1 MKILFGVQATGNG
14 HITRAR
20 AMAPALEKLGVEV
33 QYLFS
38 GRKPSELF
46 DMEPFGDY
54 IPKEGLTFFSRKGRV
69 QLGDTLLRNNMYRLT
84 QDVKELDIEQF
95 DLVVT
100 DFEPITAWA
109 GKLAYKKVVG
119 LGHQYAFNHP
129 IPQVRGTIVD
139 QFILQNFAPA
149 DVSAGLHW
157 YHFDCPIMP
166 PIAPVETEAYRPVPG
181 RIMVYLP
188 FESRAD
194 ITKLLRRFKD
204 TEFVLYH
211 PKAADYQKKNLL
223 WNKPSRT
230 GFQRDLLTC
239 EGVICN
245 AGFELASEALQ
256 LGMKVLV
263 KPMDGQPEQQSNALA
278 LEQLGYGRGMSRLD
292 PDTVELWL
300 NSPSGQK
307 IVYPNTAE
315 AIAEWIADGAKR
327 DVAEISREL
336 WAQALLP
343 DISEPGI
350 PPVHRSPSPLD

>member
-20 AMAPALEKLGVEV
+20 ALAPALKKLGVEV

-38 GRKPSELF
+38 GRNPKELF
-46 DMEPFGDY
+46 DMEVFGDY
-54 IPKEGLTFFSRKGRV
+54 ISKEGLTFHSRKGRV
-69 QLGDTLLRNNMYRLT
+69 QLGDTLLRNNMFKLT
-84 QDVKELDIEQF
+84 QHVKELNDHIDGY

-119 LGHQYAFNHP
+119 LGHQYAFNYK
-129 IPQVRGTIVD
+129 IPKEEGTIVD

-157 YHFDCPIMP
+157 HHFGCPILP
-166 PIAPVETEAYRPVPG
+166 PIAPVEAEKYQPVPR

-188 FESRAD
+188 FESRTD
-194 ITKLLRRFKD
+194 ITKLLRRF
-204 TEFVLYH
+204 TNYEFILYH
-211 PKAADYQKKNLL
+211 PKSEDYRKKNLT

-230 GFQRDLLTC
+230 KFQADLLSC

-256 LGMKVLV
+256 LGIKLLV

-278 LEQLGYGRGMSRLD
+278 LTQLGYGASMSRLD
-292 PDTVELWL
+292 VNTTSFWL
-300 NSPSGQK
+300 NSETSTK
-307 IVYPNTAE
+307 IDYPDTAT
-315 AIAEWIADGAKR
+315 AVAKWISEGATE
-327 DVAEISREL
+327 DIAEISKKL
-336 WAQALLP
+336 WAKTVLP
-343 DISEPGI
+343 GGHLQIS
-350 PPVHRSPSPLD
+350 S

>member
-20 AMAPALEKLGVEV
+20 AMAPALKELGIEV

-38 GRKPSELF
+38 GRNPKDLF
-46 DMEPFGDY
+46 DMEVFGDY
-54 IPKEGLTFFSRKGRV
+54 ISKEGLTFHSRKGRV
-69 QLGDTLLRNNMYRLT
+69 QLGDTLLRNNMFRLT
-84 QDVKELDIEQF
+84 QHVKEVNERIKDY

-119 LGHQYAFNHP
+119 LGHQYAFNYK
-129 IPQVRGTIVD
+129 IPQVQGTIVD

-157 YHFDCPIMP
+157 HHFNCPILP
-166 PIAPVETEAYRPVPG
+166 PIAPVESEEYKPVAK

-188 FESRAD
+188 FESRTD
-194 ITKLLRRFKD
+194 ITKLLRRFSD
-204 TEFVLYH
+204 YEFLLYH
-211 PKAADYQKKNLL
+211 PKSDDYRKKNLH
-223 WNKPSRT
+223 WRKPSRT
-230 GFQRDLLTC
+230 EFQRDLLSC

-256 LGMKVLV
+256 LGIKLLV

-278 LEQLGYGRGMSRLD
+278 LSHLGYGSAMSRLD
-292 PDTVELWL
+292 ADTTALWL
-300 NSPSGQK
+300 NSESSTK
-307 IVYPNTAE
+307 ITYPDTAR
-315 AIAEWIADGAKR
+315 AVAQWISEGATR
-327 DVAEISREL
+327 DITEISKEL
-336 WAQALLP
+336 WEQTRLP
-343 DISEPGI
+343 DGHLQPMG
-350 PPVHRSPSPLD
+350 

>member
-20 AMAPALEKLGVEV
+20 AMAPALRDLGIEV

-38 GRKPSELF
+38 GRNPKELF
-46 DMEPFGDY
+46 DMDVFGDY
-54 IPKEGLTFFSRKGRV
+54 ISKEGLTFHSRKGRV
-69 QLGDTLLRNNMYRLT
+69 QLGDTLLRNNMFKLT
-84 QDVKELDIEQF
+84 QHVKELNVKIEDY

-119 LGHQYAFNHP
+119 LGHQYAFNYK
-129 IPQVRGTIVD
+129 IPQVQGTIVD

-157 YHFDCPIMP
+157 HHFGCPILP
-166 PIAPVETEAYRPVPG
+166 PIAPVEAEKYSPVSG
-181 RIMVYLP
+181 RILVYLP

-194 ITKLLRRFKD
+194 ITKLLRRFTNFD
-204 TEFVLYH
+204 FLLYH
-211 PKAADYQKKNLL
+211 PKSDDYSKKNLH
-223 WNKPSRT
+223 WRKPSRKK
-230 GFQRDLLTC
+230 FQEDLLSC

-256 LGMKVLV
+256 LGIKLLV

-278 LEQLGYGRGMSRLD
+278 LSQLGYGASMSRLD
-292 PDTVELWL
+292 ADTTAFWL
-300 NSPSGQK
+300 NSGSSTK
-307 IVYPNTAE
+307 IDYPNTA
-315 AIAEWIADGAKR
+315 AAVAKWISKGATR
-327 DVAEISREL
+327 DIAEISKEL
-336 WAQALLP
+336 WAKTDLP
-343 DISEPGI
+343 GGHLQLNS
-350 PPVHRSPSPLD
+350 